1 MNHPLLQK
9 ASIVF
14 SPTAYGTSTLNS
26 IKPAQSFGSELVTN
40 GNFATDSNW
49 TKGTGWT
56 ISGGV
61 ASCDGTQSST
71 STFRTTVGISG
82 ISNKKVKLSFD
93 IKNYQAGSLTVT
105 LEGTG
110 GNEFTGLNSNGVYEI
125 ETTSTDSLPK
135 LLFNADSSFIGSVD
149 NASIKLVTDA
159 DFDFTRN
166 TTATRVNE
174 SGLIETVAA
183 NIPRIDYLSGVGA
196 YLNEPQST
204 NLITYSNDF
213 SNAAWTK
220 QSGISATYNTTETL
234 SPEGLNNA
242 SKFTGN
248 GTNGIYIQFIVTGIV
263 ARSIYLKSV
272 TGNVSVTIK
281 DPVLTV
287 TTKTL
292 NLNET
297 WQRFEL
303 IESNGHGSASG
314 IWIDD
319 IPASGIY
326 IYGAQLEEATYAT
339 SYIPTSGATVTRN
352 KDLATNAGNTDLIN
366 SPEGVLYINAAGL
379 NRTFSATRRI
389 SLSDGTTDNEVRFDF
404 TDTEDRVTLRV
415 RVGSSNV
422 ATKTITGTYNISQF
436 HKYAIQWKLNDFKF
450 YIDGVEVATDTSGA
464 TYSANTLDRLNIA
477 TGSAS
482 QPLEANIKCIAVFKE
497 ILTDAELVTLTS

>member
-1 MNHPLLQK
+1 M
-9 ASIVF
+9 
-14 SPTAYGTSTLNS
+14 
-26 IKPAQSFGSELVTN
+26 
-40 GNFATDSNW
+40 
-49 TKGTGWT
+49 
-56 ISGGV
+56 
-61 ASCDGTQSST
+61 
-71 STFRTTVGISG
+71 
-82 ISNKKVKLSFD
+82 
-93 IKNYQAGSLTVT
+93 
-105 LEGTG
+105 
-110 GNEFTGLNSNGVYEI
+110 
-125 ETTSTDSLPK
+125 
-135 LLFNADSSFIGSVD
+135 
-149 NASIKLVTDA
+149 
-159 DFDFTRN
+159 
-166 TTATRVNE
+166 
-174 SGLIETVAA
+174 
-183 NIPRIDYLSGVGA
+183 
-196 YLNEPQST
+196 
-204 NLITYSNDF
+204 
-213 SNAAWTK
+213 
-220 QSGISATYNTTETL
+220 
-234 SPEGLNNA
+234 
-242 SKFTGN
+242 
-248 GTNGIYIQFIVTGIV
+248 
-263 ARSIYLKSV
+263 
-272 TGNVSVTIK
+272 
-281 DPVLTV
+281 LTV

>member
-26 IKPAQSFGSELVTN
+26 IKPPNTEVENSVTSFANGTTYPLTTFTSTSNNVTSGIVSSAFGGCVSNGIALKSKQKVRVRFDYTQNSGDELRVLFSSVVT
-40 GNFATDSNW
+40 GAGTVMSDYTFTITSN
-49 TKGTGWT
+49 TTGYLQLGTGN
-56 ISGGV
+56 SGHSINFS
-61 ASCDGTQSST
+61 A
-71 STFRTTVGISG
+71 
-82 ISNKKVKLSFD
+82 
-93 IKNYQAGSLTVT
+93 
-105 LEGTG
+105 
-110 GNEFTGLNSNGVYEI
+110 LNVRAEI
-125 ETTSTDSLPK
+125 LP
-135 LLFNADSSFIGSVD
+135 
-149 NASIKLVTDA
+149 TA
-159 DFDFTRN
+159 DFYFNRS